1 MKYRIAP
8 ALILLGTLTGAAPP
22 RLISDVA
29 PERID
34 IEYSFAG
41 AELLIYGAIQ
51 YPGGRTPRNAPE
63 LAIVLRGPPE
73 AITLRQK
80 EKMLGIWVNRRA
92 VRYETAPS
100 FYSIASSAPIAE
112 LLDERTAAIYEL
124 GLSHLQLSP
133 ASSNPPDEIRLFE
146 RGLID
151 LRRRARLYQENPRGI
166 ELTENILYR
175 ARIPIPSDVPVGT
188 YTAEIYLIR
197 DGAIEATTSRDI
209 AIDKS
214 GFERSI
220 YLAAQ
225 RHSALYG
232 ALAVLLALVMGW
244 LAGFIVRR

>member
-1 MKYRIAP
+1 MMHRIAL
-8 ALILLGTLTGAAPP
+8 ALVALLSLSAAAPP

-51 YPGGRTPRNAPE
+51 YPGGRTPRTAPE

-92 VRYETAPS
+92 VRYETAPA
-100 FYSIASSAPIAE
+100 FYSIATTAPIAE
-112 LLDERTAAIYEL
+112 LVDERTAAIYEL

-133 ASSNPPDEIRLFE
+133 ASTNPPEEIRLFE
-146 RGLID
+146 QGLID
-151 LRRRARLYQENPRGI
+151 VRRRGRLYQENPGGI
-166 ELTENILYR
+166 EFTENILYR
-175 ARIPIPSDVPVGT
+175 TRIPIPSDVPVGT

-197 DGAIEATTSRDI
+197 NGQIDASTSRDI

-232 ALAVLLALVMGW
+232 AVAVLMALVMGW